1 MNIKHLLAN
10 LAKLLLC
17 VVAYILGITLGGM
30 LASALQLQ
38 PPAMPEGMDAS
49 SAGLYMILESPLLAL
64 VLIGLSR
71 SITGSFLARALM
83 LGSLTWV
90 SNSLNN
96 QIEASYF
103 GSMSTGFWFTIVTF
117 LVPSF
122 LVAAAVVWLFPPTS
136 KDNTFVSAAQ
146 SFFSRHATSGWIWR
160 LGLGAVL
167 FMPIY
172 YFFGLLVIP
181 FTKQYYEQGLYG
193 LQIPPL
199 DQLLVILFVRSVFFF
214 LACLPIIIAWQGS
227 RRGLVLYLGLA
238 LFYLVGFQALLIAN
252 WMPWSLRLPHLLE
265 ILADEFVYAWALV
278 LVLTT
283 ETLKLP
289 VSWRAARRY
298 V

>member
-1 MNIKHLLAN
+1 MNTKHFLLN
-10 LAKLLLC
+10 VGKLLLC

-38 PPAMPEGMDAS
+38 QPAMPEGMDAS

-71 SITGSFLARALM
+71 SIAGNFWVRSLM

-122 LVAAAVVWLFPPTS
+122 LVAAAVAWLFPPAS
-136 KDNTFVSAAQ
+136 KQDTFVSAAR
-146 SFFSRHATSGWIWR
+146 SFFSRHDASGWAWR
-160 LGLGAVL
+160 LVFGAVL

-199 DQLLVILFVRSVFFF
+199 DQLLVILFIRSVFFF
-214 LACLPIIIAWQGS
+214 LACLPMIIAWQGS
-227 RRGLVLYLGLA
+227 KLSLVLSLGLA

-278 LVLTT
+278 LVLTM

-289 VSWRAARRY
+289 VGWRRSGRPI
-298 V
+298 

>member
-1 MNIKHLLAN
+1 
-10 LAKLLLC
+10 
-17 VVAYILGITLGGM
+17 M
-30 LASALQLQ
+30 LATALGLQ
-38 PPAMPEGMDAS
+38 PPVLPEGMDAS

-71 SITGSFLARALM
+71 SIAGNFWVRSLM
-83 LGSLTWV
+83 LGTLTWV

-96 QIEASYF
+96 QIEAAYF
-103 GSMSTGFWFTIVTF
+103 GTLRSGFSFTIVTF

-122 LVAAAVVWLFPPTS
+122 LVAAAVAWLFPPAS
-136 KDNTFVSAAQ
+136 KPDSFISAVK
-146 SFFSRHATSGWIWR
+146 SFFSRQDAFGWAWR
-160 LGLGAVL
+160 LAFGAVL

-227 RRGLVLYLGLA
+227 RRSLVLCLGLA

-278 LVLTT
+278 FVLTT

-289 VSWRAARRY
+289 VEWRRSGRPI
-298 V
+298 